1 MVRNTFF
8 RCYTFDKLKFLK
20 GMKKVYLIGFLAITA
35 LLFSCDKEEA
45 KTTATTTQSL
55 TEKRA

>member
-1 MVRNTFF
+1 
-8 RCYTFDKLKFLK
+8 
-20 GMKKVYLIGFLAITA
+20 MKKVYLIGFLAITA